1 MSAVPPLAALRV
13 PPVTCPAQQWAGA
26 TRRDRRRCN
35 PPPTRLLGACHV
47 NRPQGRFTG
56 ARRPGW
62 SGRVEEPRQWGPPPG
77 DPAGASRPSP
87 LACPPPGA
95 RQAFPCPNGHAASR
109 PPPSSM
115 RFGSSGAGWR
125 ARAAKPPRGLRRGA
139 SSPPGDG
146 RSAAP
151 LRGGVDLLRP
161 RRRRMGSV
169 DRWPLAKP
177 TIEHLETT
185 PTAMARRLLAH
196 SPPPPGP
203 PHWAARSRSAPRPPE
218 QRTARGRLRG
228 RSGPGD
234 HEGWKQDGAR
244 RARRRLLPPAR
255 RAPRGP
261 EPRRRPSR
269 NLSSKLLA
277 SP

>member
-35 PPPTRLLGACHV
+35 PPP
-47 NRPQGRFTG
+47 NPP
-56 ARRPGW
+56 ARRVPRKPTSGPVYRRSPSGLVGQSRGAPSMGAA
-62 SGRVEEPRQWGPPPG
+62 SGRPYGGLSTEPTGV
-77 DPAGASRPSP
+77 
-87 LACPPPGA
+87 PPGA